1 MPKYDVGHYLYNHLP
16 SIYREEDI
24 TTDYTLKR
32 FLDTVG
38 LIMSET
44 LDETVNLLDL
54 IDVEKTPTHLL
65 PYYARMFGYEY
76 DTSVPEDFQRKYLAN
91 IVDIQKRKGTKEV
104 LEFTARELTG
114 MNATVREGH
123 NLKFKTWGAKVDTD
137 KCIEYNPPRTFGG
150 KSGVPYFFIGGDNT
164 DRFTVMVYLDNK
176 GNNNAEE
183 IFLNTQLLS
192 RWTKELV
199 QPFINLRYRATG
211 LSYSDEGNVSNI
223 TESDSVKVIDKYTRK
238 AKVVESEVYSRVR
251 STEGLTYSNNLVS
264 KPLDRVKLLQNILDG
279 NVNEVQEVGVDTMR
293 IVNRVHD
300 NINLDVDYTDSDI
313 IIDIHNTKLSPKVAT
328 TEKLRIKDSD
338 IKELEHLEE
347 PVVDYIHS
355 NIISDIMN
363 LGDRIE
369 SSFEDIITEIT
380 NDNE

>member
-211 LSYSDEGNVSNI
+211 LSYSDEGFVSDI
-223 TESDSVKVIDKYTRK
+223 TEWDSVRVIDKYTRK

-293 IVNRVHD
+293 IVNRVHE

>member
-264 KPLDRVKLLQNILDG
+264 KPLDRVKLLQDILDG
-279 NVNEVQEVGVDTMR
+279 NVNEVTEVGVDTMR
-293 IVNRVHD
+293 IVNRVHE

>member
-176 GNNNAEE
+176 GNTNAAE

-211 LSYSDEGNVSNI
+211 ISYSDEGVVSNI

-264 KPLDRVKLLQNILDG
+264 KPLDRVKLLQDILDG
-279 NVNEVQEVGVDTMR
+279 NVNEVTEVGVDTMR
-293 IVNRVHD
+293 IVNRVHE

-313 IIDIHNTKLSPKVAT
+313 IIDIHNTKLSPKVTT